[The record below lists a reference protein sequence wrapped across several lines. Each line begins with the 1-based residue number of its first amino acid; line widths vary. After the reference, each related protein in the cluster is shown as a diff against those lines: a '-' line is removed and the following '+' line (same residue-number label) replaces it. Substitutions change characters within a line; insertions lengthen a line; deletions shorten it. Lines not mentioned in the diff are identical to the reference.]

1 MEFITDYTL
10 RSDGELRMFIDGIE
24 YMQFENVE
32 SMHEAKL
39 LVEEENLKLTI
50 NHFSESNKRYWAVRV
65 VGLVAKFTNE
75 KLITTEELMDKSV
88 SMDDLLSLHD
98 ALKSLKSLTD
108 MINVRNMAVD
118 FVGNLTNPNLN

>member
-65 VGLVAKFTNE
+65 VGLVAKFTHE

-118 FVGNLTNPNLN
+118 FVGSLTNPNLN